1 MRTLSMAG
9 EGQANGSGR
18 GGLLGA
24 VRFAVDVMREHPE
37 LVIAPVAGGR
47 AALVVSRPV
56 VTVLSGRPE
65 GPSVRGVEG
74 WLARRQTR
82 RSRLVYAADRDTA
95 VAFALKWRL
104 DLSRI
109 RLAGEGTVTPE
120 LVKRELPAGRKGIR
134 SWHST

>member
-9 EGQANGSGR
+9 EGQANGNDR

-24 VRFAVDVMREHPE
+24 ARFAVDVMREHPE
-37 LVIAPVAGGR
+37 LVIAPVGGGR
-47 AALVVSRPV
+47 AALVVARPV

-65 GPSVRGVEG
+65 GSRGVEG
-74 WLARRQTR
+74 WLARRQAR

-134 SWHST
+134 HWHST